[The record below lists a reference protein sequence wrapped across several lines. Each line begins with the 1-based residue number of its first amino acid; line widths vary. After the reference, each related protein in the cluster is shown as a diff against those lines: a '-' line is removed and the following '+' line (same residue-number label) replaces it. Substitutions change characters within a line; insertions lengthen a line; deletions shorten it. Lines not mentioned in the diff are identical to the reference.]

1 MRRAAGLIAIAAS
14 LALLWLGATPAY
26 ADPSGNNGTIK
37 IVNDQ
42 GDSQDDPDNDPHVC
56 AFHIFGSNF
65 DRNSTGT
72 WTIVAW
78 APGGGPLTAAMS
90 AGSWAADASGRFDAR
105 PAQPFPDGH
114 YKLSAKQNGAP
125 GGDKHKV
132 FWVRCGSAG
141 TVSEAATAATTSVTA
156 VERGNAAVAG
166 VQTAPKNSAVAGN
179 QSATTMATPNA
190 VAGVQNLPSTSTAD
204 MSAYLLGLGAMLT
217 LAGGLILRRSARMLP

>member
-26 ADPSGNNGTIK
+26 ADPSGNNGMVK

-42 GDSQDDPDNDPHVC
+42 GDGQDDPDNDPHVC
-56 AFHIFGSNF
+56 AFHNFGSNF

-72 WTIVAW
+72 WTILAW
-78 APGGGPLTAAMS
+78 APGGAPLTAAMS
-90 AGSWAADASGRFDAR
+90 SGGWAADASGKFDAR

-156 VERGNAAVAG
+156 VERGDAAGARVH
-166 VQTAPKNSAVAGN
+166 TAPETSPDAGKT
-179 QSATTMATPNA
+179 SATT
-190 VAGVQNLPSTSTAD
+190 VAP
-204 MSAYLLGLGAMLT
+204 
-217 LAGGLILRRSARMLP
+217 